1 MYELN
6 LARFFT
12 TLRLAWQV
20 ALNKT
25 KLKLK
30 LLTDIDMLLMIEKGI
45 KRRTCHVIHRYV
57 KASNKCKIDYDI
69 KIKHHHTLSILWM
82 DNVVKV
88 N

>member
-1 MYELN
+1 
-6 LARFFT
+6 
-12 TLRLAWQV
+12 
-20 ALNKT
+20 
-25 KLKLK
+25 
-30 LLTDIDMLLMIEKGI
+30 MLLMIEKGI

-69 KIKHHHTLSILWM
+69 KIKYHHTLIILWM